1 MKVNLIK
8 MFKCIGVGAI
18 VFCSFIPT
26 LHAQES
32 ILLQD
37 DVQILKAQ
45 VVEIVSEESTTV
57 PGVSLG
63 AQVQTLKARI
73 LEGSKADQI
82 VIFKN
87 DYVALGLD
95 ELFYIRIIT
104 EADDGRVMYSVQEPY
119 RLDVIFWLTVIFIV
133 LVIVFGGIQGIRGI
147 ASLLGS
153 LILIAYVLLP
163 GILSGYSP
171 IVVSIGVS
179 ALIIIVGSYITHG
192 FNKTTSSAV
201 VGMIVTVLLVGIAA
215 YMSVHVGNLTGFSS
229 EEAIYLNFDTSG
241 SIDFLG
247 LLMGGIMIGL
257 LGVLYDVAIGQAIS
271 VEELHRIAPH
281 VSRVTVYK
289 RAIRM
294 GREHIGALV
303 NTLAIAYVGVS
314 LPLLLLYMH
323 SSTGSLLQTVN
334 SEIFATEIIRTMI
347 GSIGLVLAVP
357 ITTLI
362 AVLMLMKKPDTQVSS
377 DIVHA
382 EEHAMEHAGHH
393 H

>member
-1 MKVNLIK
+1 
-8 MFKCIGVGAI
+8 
-18 VFCSFIPT
+18 
-26 LHAQES
+26 
-32 ILLQD
+32 
-37 DVQILKAQ
+37 VQIVKAQ
-45 VVEIVSEESTTV
+45 VIEVVSEESTTV

-73 LEGSKADQI
+73 LEGDKTDQI
-82 VIFKN
+82 VLFKN
-87 DYVALGLD
+87 DYVELERD

-104 EADDGRVMYSVQEPY
+104 EADGGRVMYSVQEPY
-119 RLDVIFWLTVIFIV
+119 RLDVIFWLTAIFLL

-163 GILSGYSP
+163 GILGGYSP
-171 IVVSIGVS
+171 IMVSIGVS
-179 ALIIIVGSYITHG
+179 ALIIVVGSYITHG
-192 FNKTTSSAV
+192 FNRTTSSAV

-257 LGVLYDVAIGQAIS
+257 LGVLYDVAIGQAVS
-271 VEELHRIAPH
+271 VEELQRIAPH
-281 VSRVTVYK
+281 VSRSGVYK

-362 AVLMLMKKPDTQVSS
+362 AVLMLMKKPHTEVSPG
-377 DIVHA
+377 IVHA
-382 EEHAMEHAGHH
+382 EEHAMEHVGHH